1 MGQAVNKRFTELA
14 KQAGLQQTKWAD
26 SNTEDEPMRIW
37 QESLNNPGSLEK
49 FAELLVK
56 ECAETI
62 NDGTN
67 PSIFYQ
73 HQILRHFGVEE

>member
-1 MGQAVNKRFTELA
+1 MNERIKELA
-14 KQAGLQQTKWAD
+14 EQAGFRHPDHVGLSEEYAYFD
-26 SNTEDEPMRIW
+26 H
-37 QESLNNPGSLEK
+37 EK

>member
-1 MGQAVNKRFTELA
+1 V
-14 KQAGLQQTKWAD
+14 
-26 SNTEDEPMRIW
+26 RIW